1 MSPWWVLVGFAVFC
15 LGLTKSGFG
24 SGLGLFAV
32 PVVTLSMAHLPG
44 RDAAAGIGFLAPL
57 LVAGDLIAV
66 AQHRR
71 SADWAVV
78 RRLAGGS
85 LAGVC
90 VGGGL
95 LWGFGRLGNAGV
107 VRSVI
112 LIEIGLE
119 SVGLVSLHWWVQR
132 RGRGS
137 GPRVWPEPA
146 RSRVTGA
153 AAGVSSTLA
162 HGAGPIVANYLL
174 PMGLSRGAYV
184 GTSAA
189 YFFAL
194 NLTKVPFYAVT
205 GEFAHASPLF
215 AARFLPVLAA
225 GAAVGFWI
233 NRRMRD
239 AAFVTLVYAAT
250 FALGWYVLAEGLS
263 GLRR

>member
-1 MSPWWVLVGFAVFC
+1 MPSPWWLLVGFAVFC

-32 PVVTLSMAHLPG
+32 PLVTLAADHLPG
-44 RDAAAGIGFLAPL
+44 HHAADGIGLLAPL
-57 LVAGDLIAV
+57 LVCGDLFAV
-66 AQHRR
+66 IQHRR
-71 SADWAVV
+71 AADWAIV
-78 RRLAGGS
+78 RRLAPFS
-85 LAGVC
+85 LLGVA

-95 LWGFGRLGNAGV
+95 LWTFNHLGNANL

-112 LIEIGLE
+112 LIEIGVE

-132 RGRGS
+132 RGGR
-137 GPRVWPEPA
+137 RRTLPEPA
-146 RSRVTGA
+146 RARLTGA
-153 AAGVSSTLA
+153 FAGTSSTLA

-174 PMGLSRGAYV
+174 PLGLARGAWV

-194 NLTKVPFYAVT
+194 NSAKVPFYAVT
-205 GEFAHASPLF
+205 GEFAHASPLTS
-215 AARFLPVLAA
+215 ALFLPPLAA
-225 GAAVGFWI
+225 GAGVGLAI

-239 AAFVTLVYAAT
+239 KSFTAVIYAAT
-250 FALGWYVLAEGLS
+250 FALGCYVLADGLL